1 MMSKSTEKPVVA
13 LIAAVASNG
22 VIGNNNDLPW
32 HIPEDLQYFK
42 DKTLN
47 KPIIM
52 GRRTFDSVG
61 KPLPRRLNLVVSRDT
76 GLAIDGATVVPTLQQ
91 ALELARSEC
100 LRNGQEEIM
109 VVGGQQLYELAIP
122 LADRLYIT
130 EIELAPAGDTFFP
143 AIDKN
148 IWRET
153 SCVFPKQASN
163 INYFFKVYERNTET

>member
-1 MMSKSTEKPVVA
+1 MSFEKPQVA

-32 HIPEDLQYFK
+32 HLPEDLQYFK
-42 DKTLN
+42 DMTLN

-61 KPLPRRLNLVVSRDT
+61 KPLPRRLNIVVSRDT
-76 GLAIDGATVVPTLQQ
+76 GLAIEGVIVVATLQE
-91 ALELARSEC
+91 ALEQGRNEC
-100 LRNGQEEIM
+100 SRNGQEEIM
-109 VVGGQQLYELAIP
+109 VVGGQQLYELAMP

-130 EIELAPAGDTFFP
+130 EIDLAPAGDTFFP
-143 AIDKN
+143 LIDKN

-153 SCVFPKQASN
+153 SCVFPKQVSDTR
-163 INYFFKVYERNTET
+163 YCFKTYEKVTAALN